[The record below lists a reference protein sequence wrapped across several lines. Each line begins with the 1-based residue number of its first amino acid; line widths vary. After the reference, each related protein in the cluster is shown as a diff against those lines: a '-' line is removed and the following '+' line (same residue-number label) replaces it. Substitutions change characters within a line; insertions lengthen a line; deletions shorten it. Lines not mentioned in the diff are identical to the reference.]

1 MRGFLWKM
9 SGSTRAEARG
19 YILGCASCERSGV
32 TVSVQTTSTIPN
44 YSPGLEGVIAGVS
57 AICNVDPDAG
67 LFYRGYDVH
76 DLVQHSNFEE
86 TAFLVLHGKLPSK
99 IQLEDFTRQL
109 VMQRDL
115 AGDVVDVLGAF
126 PRRAHPMDSMR
137 AGILALGAL
146 DPDLN
151 DTSHAANVRKSIRI
165 IARTAT
171 IVAAAYRLGRGQ
183 EPITPRNDLSHS
195 QNFLYMLT
203 GKTPD
208 DFVTRALDVTLIC
221 YMEHEF
227 NASTFSARVTAST
240 LSDIYAAITSAIG
253 TLKGKLHGGA
263 NEEVMK
269 MLIEIGSPDK
279 AEAWVRERLARREKI
294 MGFGH
299 RVYKHGDSRVDI
311 VRGYAKQLGERMKQP
326 QWYQI
331 SEIIER
337 IMKEEKNQFPN
348 VDFPSAAA
356 YYLMGL
362 PIELYTPIFA
372 VSRVVGWCAHVTEQQ
387 DANRLIRPRSY
398 YSGPQGLKYV
408 PIHERQ

>member
-1 MRGFLWKM
+1 M
-9 SGSTRAEARG
+9 
-19 YILGCASCERSGV
+19 
-32 TVSVQTTSTIPN
+32 STIPN

-57 AICNVDPDAG
+57 SICNVDPDSG
-67 LFYRGYDVH
+67 LYYRGYDVH
-76 DLVQHSNFEE
+76 DLAHHSHFEE
-86 TAFLVLHGKLPSK
+86 TAYLVLHGKLPSK

-115 AGDVVDVLGAF
+115 PADVVNVLRAF
-126 PRRAHPMDSMR
+126 PKKAHPMDAMR
-137 AGILALGAL
+137 AGMLALGAL

-171 IVAAAYRLGRGQ
+171 IVAAGYRLGQGQ
-183 EPITPRNDLSHS
+183 EPIAPRSDLNHS

-203 GKTPD
+203 GKVPD
-208 DFVTRALDVTLIC
+208 EFVARAFDVTLIC

-227 NASTFSARVTAST
+227 NASTFSARVTAAT

-263 NEEVMK
+263 NEEAMK
-269 MLIEIGSPDK
+269 MLIEIGSPAK
-279 AEAWVRERLARREKI
+279 AEAWVRERLARKEKI

-311 VRGYAKQLGERMKQP
+311 VREYAKQLGDRMKQP

-337 IMKEEKNQFPN
+337 IMKDEKNQFPN
-348 VDFPSAAA
+348 VDFPSAPA

-372 VSRVVGWCAHVTEQQ
+372 VSRVVGWCAHVIEQQ
-387 DANRLIRPRSY
+387 DNNRLIRPRSH
-398 YSGPQGLKYV
+398 YSGEQGLKYV
-408 PIHERQ
+408 AIDLRG

>member
-1 MRGFLWKM
+1 M
-9 SGSTRAEARG
+9 
-19 YILGCASCERSGV
+19 
-32 TVSVQTTSTIPN
+32 STIPN

-76 DLVQHSNFEE
+76 DLAHHSNFEE
-86 TAFLVLHGKLPSK
+86 TAYLVLNGKLPSK

-115 AGDVVDVLGAF
+115 PADVVNVLRAF
-126 PRRAHPMDSMR
+126 PKKAHPMDAMR
-137 AGILALGAL
+137 AGVLALGAL

-151 DTSHAANVRKSIRI
+151 DTSHAANVRKSIRL

-171 IVAAAYRLGRGQ
+171 IVAAGYRLGQGQ
-183 EPITPRNDLSHS
+183 EPIAPRNDLNHS

-203 GKTPD
+203 GKVPD
-208 DFVTRALDVTLIC
+208 DFVARAFDVTLIC

-227 NASTFSARVTAST
+227 NASTFSARVTAAT

-263 NEEVMK
+263 NEEAMK
-269 MLIEIGSPDK
+269 MLIEIGSPAK
-279 AEAWVRERLARREKI
+279 AESWVRERLARKEKI

-311 VRGYAKQLGERMKQP
+311 VREYAKQLGDRMNQP
-326 QWYQI
+326 QWYQM
-331 SEIIER
+331 SDIIER

-348 VDFPSAAA
+348 VDFPSAPA

-372 VSRVVGWCAHVTEQQ
+372 VSRVVGWCAHVIEQQ
-387 DANRLIRPRSY
+387 DNNRLIRPRSH
-398 YSGPQGLKYV
+398 YSGAQGLKYV
-408 PIHERQ
+408 AIDLRG